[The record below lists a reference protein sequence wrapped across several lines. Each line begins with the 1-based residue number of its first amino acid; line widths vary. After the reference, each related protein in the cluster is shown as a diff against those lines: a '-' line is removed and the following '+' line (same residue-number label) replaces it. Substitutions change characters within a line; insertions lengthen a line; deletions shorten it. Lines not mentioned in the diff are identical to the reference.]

1 MSLCSHWS
9 CPWRY
14 EVHHETCLCCCRRT
28 DLACRSLGPAEKAA
42 GGLLPGLGNGKHQ
55 LLKNMDSLLQ
65 VTLTQGKI
73 QYFTG
78 ISSQKQSSKNLPTR
92 LQLFWLHLRLLHRM
106 LRLVIEGRVVVV
118 LVLVGLVQSLRL
130 ISWWDWG
137 IKVEHLRVNKDHIV
151 VKPEPEE
158 RSQAHYPLF
167 PQ

>member
-1 MSLCSHWS
+1 
-9 CPWRY
+9 
-14 EVHHETCLCCCRRT
+14 
-28 DLACRSLGPAEKAA
+28 
-42 GGLLPGLGNGKHQ
+42 
-55 LLKNMDSLLQ
+55 MDSLLQ

-167 PQ
+167 PQYSCMTTKPKNRQWMREHLRTQRAIINVSHFAS